1 MPQFIKKSIGL
12 KALLLI
18 AFISVLVFAV
28 LIGVTAVRQKDS
40 MLGQLDTSLNRVSEL
55 VKLSIDGPMLIGDD
69 GGTKAQFAKLAE
81 RYPDTQVYITNFK
94 NNITYSTQLDT
105 VRKDMDSVFKNPD
118 AVNLTERALKS
129 KVVEGMLLEDGASSF
144 LVRSTSIPNEE
155 SCHHCH
161 GASQPILGQM
171 IVVKDVTPIVEGIN
185 SQVLETVFLSLG
197 GLVTLIAIV
206 FFFLRKTIIKPVVEI
221 TEASYRIAQ
230 GDLNAKFVVHSQDEL
245 GKLESNLSDM
255 VDKLKEQLGFSRGI
269 LEGMTTPCLVTDTD
283 GKVTFTNK
291 GMIDCVCEVGRPED
305 HIGKTVGQLFYN
317 DASRETLTEKVLSAR
332 QAITGVE
339 AEFTDRKGCL
349 HYTVLDGS
357 PIYDLDGN
365 LIGAFTICND
375 MTEFRIQ
382 QKMVE
387 EQNEKI
393 TRAAEAAG
401 SVSVQVS
408 SASEELSAQV
418 EQSSSGADEQRS
430 LTAEGA
436 TAMEQMNATV
446 IEVARNA
453 SSAAEAASHTQELA
467 KNGVSVVQSTVER
480 INAVAAQAET
490 LKVEM
495 GELATKAEGIG
506 EIINVIEDIADQTN
520 LLALNAAI
528 EAARAGDAGRG
539 FAVVADEVRKLAE
552 KTMSATRQV
561 VDYVGAIQESTRKNM
576 AATEEAVKLVSQ
588 STELAGES
596 GKTLHTI
603 AGMVVETADQV
614 RAIATAA
621 EEQSAAS
628 EQINRSMEQISRIS
642 SETADAMNQSAQAV
656 SDLARLAVELNEII
670 ADMR

>member
-1 MPQFIKKSIGL
+1 MLQFIKNSIGL
-12 KALLLI
+12 KTLALI
-18 AFISVLVFAV
+18 ACISVLVFSV

-40 MLGQLDTSLNRVSEL
+40 MVEQLDTSLNRVSEL

-69 GGTKAQFAKLAE
+69 DGTKAQFAKLAE

-105 VRKDMDSVFKNPD
+105 VRKNMDKVFTNAEAID
-118 AVNLTERALKS
+118 LSRRALK
-129 KVVEGMLLEDGASSF
+129 VEAQEGMLLEDGGNSF
-144 LVRSTSIPNEE
+144 LLRSTSIPNEE

-161 GASQPILGQM
+161 GASQPILGQLV
-171 IVVKDVTPIVEGIN
+171 VVKDVTPMIQGIDR
-185 SQVLETVFLSLG
+185 QVVETVALSLG

-206 FFFLRKTIIKPVVEI
+206 FFFLRKTIIKPVLEI
-221 TEASYRIAQ
+221 TDASYRIAQ

-245 GKLESNLSDM
+245 GKLEGNLGEM

-269 LEGMTTPCLVTDTD
+269 LNGMTTPCLVTDIN
-283 GKVTFTNK
+283 GNITFTNK
-291 GMIDCVCEVGRPED
+291 GMVNCLCELGAPED
-305 HIGKTVGQLFYN
+305 HLGKKVGDFFYK
-317 DASRETLTEKVLSAR
+317 DASRETLTEKVLAAR
-332 QAITGVE
+332 QPITGVE
-339 AEFTDRKGCL
+339 VEFKDRDGQE
-349 HYTVLDGS
+349 HYTILDGS

-365 LIGAFTICND
+365 LIGAFTICTD
-375 MTEFRIQ
+375 MTDFRRQ

-387 EQNEKI
+387 EQNAKI
-393 TRAAEAAG
+393 TRAAEAAS

-408 SASEELSAQV
+408 SASEELSAQI

-430 LTAEGA
+430 LTIEGA

-453 SSAAEAASHTQELA
+453 SSAAQTADQAQEIA
-467 KNGVSVVQSTVER
+467 KSGVQVVESTVER

-490 LKVEM
+490 LKAEM
-495 GELATKAEGIG
+495 GELAAKAEGIG

-552 KTMSATRQV
+552 KTMSATKQV
-561 VDYVGAIQESTRKNM
+561 VDYVGAIQDSTRKNM
-576 AATEEAVKLVSQ
+576 IATEEAVKLVAQ
-588 STELAGES
+588 STDMAGES

-603 AGMVVETADQV
+603 VGMVVETADQV

-628 EQINRSMEQISRIS
+628 EQINSSMEQISRIS
-642 SETADAMNQSAQAV
+642 SETADAMSQSAQAV
-656 SDLARLAVELNEII
+656 SDLARLAVELNDII
-670 ADMR
+670 AEMR